1 MKTQFDKLRSTGAK
15 LDLEA
20 NINQIIKSEGLPI
33 QVVNGIAQITD
44 YRDKVIEVPTQDA
57 RTKHLIHIFAVQ
69 LKKFVEKY
77 PKLRD

>member
-1 MKTQFDKLRSTGAK
+1 MRTQFDKLRTTGAR

-20 NINQIIKSEGLPI
+20 NINQLINSEGLNI

-44 YRDKVIEVPTQDA
+44 YRDKVVEVPIQDA
-57 RTKHLIHIFAVQ
+57 RTKHLIHIFALQ